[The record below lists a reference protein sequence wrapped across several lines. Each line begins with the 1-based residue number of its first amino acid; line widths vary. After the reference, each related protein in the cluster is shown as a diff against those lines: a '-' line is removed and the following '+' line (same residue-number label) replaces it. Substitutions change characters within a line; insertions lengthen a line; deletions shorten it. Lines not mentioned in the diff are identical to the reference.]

1 MQRIWRVVKVLLE
14 GTELKVL
21 FDVSGA
27 NESTIDDD
35 KLPKEEVEGMATVS
49 FDSTEMGAVQ
59 RLT

>member
-21 FDVSGA
+21 FNVSGV
-27 NESTIDDD
+27 NESAIDDD

-49 FDSTEMGAVQ
+49 FDSTEMGAVP

>member
-1 MQRIWRVVKVLLE
+1 VKVLME

-27 NESTIDDD
+27 KESAIDDD